1 MSPPLPPQPSYNKYN
16 MNNSQSSLDSSSL
29 STPIDEAR
37 PASLAASISSLPSA
51 RPPSELLPP
60 QYAIPSILWA
70 QVTQDGDTFKG
81 CDLSNTGPDSTM
93 IRERLCQKFGMKP
106 KETAIFVTELSG
118 TAEDATALDDD
129 GLLNACTGGDAKGT
143 LKFLLKPE
151 VRKPASS
158 PGRLTLPP
166 QALRPAQGTMLT
178 VPDSNKDGRDLRSTS
193 ISEDPNRKGYYNTTP
208 LEMYGSEYA
217 KTMDGDDGTGTMN
230 AGPPDYFTARSDEG
244 AGNHKDDV
252 NTRMFEAA
260 ERAKKNRVNRSRTAS
275 GGSENNIPLD
285 EAPYVYS
292 DVSTSPGPRR
302 RPSGHEDPGFEK
314 LWGAKV
320 ITQPTRQQPT
330 RQASLPVSPASAG
343 SFRVISKEPPFL
355 DFSQPRSSPYFKY
368 SPTPEKPP
376 VAQPQQQ
383 LPTRTPSGIKA
394 QRRAPAPPQF
404 PLLPSRTATVVATQR
419 NPENALGRGHNRR
432 LSDSQSTLTRR
443 STDDDRFVRERFTEF
458 EDNSGP
464 PAGFSR
470 GSSAIADL
478 VKKSSFAGSIIT
490 MAPPTIVTPKGSPA
504 LEPIFVPPKR
514 APSPGARLGI
524 SVDTNLTKN
533 IADDSPPTEWQSS
546 MSPYSALNITPA
558 HNTKESEVREPASN
572 ETGTTDVRFKESAN
586 ISFEDAPAFDLPD
599 DDDDESLWAVKPIGV
614 EDKPTI
620 SRKSS
625 QDKGS
630 PPLRKKSS
638 LRKSG
643 SGRGNRPPLT
653 VQINPK
659 VTEIPTPQFSAIAE
673 EFPSIPTP
681 SQSSAPSSISSHGD
695 LRPLHRAESPE
706 YTIGD
711 DRKGLNS
718 PMRVPPSPNTPTS
731 ASSGGSGNTGAT
743 DLSRKNSF
751 AKHEDVWAVRPPPDV
766 LFDNLEEFFPNH
778 DLDKPILV
786 DHGNSS
792 PPVSPMDA
800 SDSDNNAN
808 IKPLPVLKRPPQLQT
823 ITSAPAVFAKPAARM
838 KSIRVVAKEAIEK
851 RSRLASI
858 AKGVKG
864 ANLLRRRSTKV
875 WGARMMEMTPG
886 QVRLGQIV
894 STDNEDGLERKRT

>member
-1 MSPPLPPQPSYNKYN
+1 
-16 MNNSQSSLDSSSL
+16 
-29 STPIDEAR
+29 
-37 PASLAASISSLPSA
+37 
-51 RPPSELLPP
+51 
-60 QYAIPSILWA
+60 
-70 QVTQDGDTFKG
+70 
-81 CDLSNTGPDSTM
+81 M
-93 IRERLCQKFGMKP
+93 IRERLCQKFGLKS
-106 KETAIFVTELSG
+106 KGTTIFVTELFG

-129 GLLNACTGGDAKGT
+129 ALLNACAGGDAKGT

-158 PGRLTLPP
+158 PGKLILPP
-166 QALRPAQGTMLT
+166 QALRPAQGAMLT
-178 VPDSNKDGRDLRSTS
+178 VPDANKDGRDLRSTS

-208 LEMYGSEYA
+208 LEMYGSEYG
-217 KTMDGDDGTGTMN
+217 KTIDGNGGTGTVK
-230 AGPPDYFTARSDEG
+230 AGQPDYFTAQGDEL

-260 ERAKKNRVNRSRTAS
+260 DRAKKNRVNRSRTAS

-330 RQASLPVSPASAG
+330 RQGSLPVSPASAG

-355 DFSQPRSSPYFKY
+355 DFSQPRPSPYSKY

-376 VAQPQQQ
+376 VAQLQQ

-419 NPENALGRGHNRR
+419 NPENTLGRGHTRR
-432 LSDSQSTLTRR
+432 LSDSQSILTRR
-443 STDDDRFVRERFTEF
+443 STDDDRFARERFSEF
-458 EDNSGP
+458 EHNNGP
-464 PAGFSR
+464 SAGFSL
-470 GSSAIADL
+470 GSSAIANL

-504 LEPIFVPPKR
+504 LEPTSVPPKR
-514 APSPGARLGI
+514 APSPGTPGARLGI

-533 IADDSPPTEWQSS
+533 IAGDSPPTEWQSS
-546 MSPYSALNITPA
+546 MSPYSELNITPA
-558 HNTKESEVREPASN
+558 QNTKESEAQEPTLN
-572 ETGTTDVRFKESAN
+572 GTGTTDVRFKESAN
-586 ISFEDAPAFDLPD
+586 ISFDDAPAFDLPD

-614 EDKPTI
+614 EDKPII

-625 QDKGS
+625 EDKGS
-630 PPLRKKSS
+630 PPLQKKSS

-653 VQINPK
+653 VQIDPK
-659 VTEIPTPQFSAIAE
+659 VTEIPTAQFSAIAE

-681 SQSSAPSSISSHGD
+681 LQSSAPSSISSNGD
-695 LRPLHRAESPE
+695 LRPSHRAESPE

-718 PMRVPPSPNTPTS
+718 PMRVVPPSPNTPTS
-731 ASSGGSGNTGAT
+731 ASSGASGNLGAT
-743 DLSRKNSF
+743 DLTRKNSF
-751 AKHEDVWAVRPPPDV
+751 AKHEDIWAVRPPPDV
-766 LFDNLEEFFPNH
+766 VFDNLEEFFPNH

-792 PPVSPMDA
+792 PPVSPMDT
-800 SDSDNNAN
+800 SDSDNNVT

-823 ITSAPAVFAKPAARM
+823 ITSAPAAFPKPAARM

-894 STDNEDGLERKRT
+894 STDNEDGLERKRTYIEFTWLMLRNL